1 MYQCLRTPTYFLRLL
16 QYLNKTFLPALMVT
30 KESHYQL
37 WQADVVNKKRNTPSK
52 DGRRTEGALKTF
64 DLKFYEKG
72 WTLEPAIKL
81 IGPPRIRQL
90 RVSTGYLSKVVDHS
104 LPMQRVQVPNS
115 FVDSCEQSLK
125 LLGRNLLCAQELT
138 WFNEEKRN
146 FKIAW
151 DASHGTG
158 VTPWQ
163 ASPWQYQT
171 ARKSGTLPMVAKF
184 FIYPGGG
191 YVLNLANSLNDSL
204 LLLHYMDSFQWID
217 IQTRVVVGCVFFH
230 AVENGSFVNEFRLG
244 SYIKSLLTKESTDLF
259 KSKGEKVD
267 ALLKELNASTL
278 RLRGGGNQK
287 SKLLSNDEYEMKKM
301 GTQKKKSKNK
311 LFYQEDTNI
320 LNRYVSELKSEW
332 NYESCS
338 RMKSEGF
345 VKKKL
350 HDLTEYR
357 SISTDRMTLMKA
369 LATAELGRAE
379 ENKLSARKTALILL
393 FLHLTSW
400 DKTNKIRK
408 MNKRNKSSLEYVRE
422 HGNEQVVLARRIHDM
437 ERVVGDFVRT
447 KSAQAATKDN
457 NSIDVFGL
465 LNKLFML
472 NENIEFLLRNKK

>member
-1 MYQCLRTPTYFLRLL
+1 
-16 QYLNKTFLPALMVT
+16 MVT

-52 DGRRTEGALKTF
+52 DGRRTDGPLKTF

-90 RVSTGYLSKVVDHS
+90 RVSTGCLSRVVDHA

-115 FVDSCEQSLK
+115 FVDSCEQSFK

-217 IQTRVVVGCVFFH
+217 IQTRVV
-230 AVENGSFVNEFRLG
+230 
-244 SYIKSLLTKESTDLF
+244 STP
-259 KSKGEKVD
+259 
-267 ALLKELNASTL
+267 
-278 RLRGGGNQK
+278 
-287 SKLLSNDEYEMKKM
+287 Y
-301 GTQKKKSKNK
+301 
-311 LFYQEDTNI
+311 
-320 LNRYVSELKSEW
+320 
-332 NYESCS
+332 
-338 RMKSEGF
+338 
-345 VKKKL
+345 
-350 HDLTEYR
+350 
-357 SISTDRMTLMKA
+357 
-369 LATAELGRAE
+369 
-379 ENKLSARKTALILL
+379 
-393 FLHLTSW
+393 
-400 DKTNKIRK
+400 
-408 MNKRNKSSLEYVRE
+408 
-422 HGNEQVVLARRIHDM
+422 
-437 ERVVGDFVRT
+437 FVRT
-447 KSAQAATKDN
+447 N
-457 NSIDVFGL
+457 L
-465 LNKLFML
+465 
-472 NENIEFLLRNKK
+472 FLLSIVIIFVIA